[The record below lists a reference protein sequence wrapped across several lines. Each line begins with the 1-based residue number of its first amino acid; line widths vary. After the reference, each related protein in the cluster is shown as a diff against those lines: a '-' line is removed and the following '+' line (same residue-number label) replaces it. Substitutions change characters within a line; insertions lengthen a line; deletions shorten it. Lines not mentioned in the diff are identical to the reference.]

1 MSFHLPRSMGP
12 FEVMSSNVTLR
23 PTKFK
28 LRQKRFIVSI
38 ELVVG
43 RRKGEESK
51 LQEGAKT
58 RHGKDIT

>member
-1 MSFHLPRSMGP
+1 MGP